1 MKVTEPL
8 ANVAVRVSPSSVSAL
23 GPLVLVLRGAAA
35 VPAAVADLV
44 GTCRNAVQTLR
55 GAAGHYGAATGSARL
70 EQSSART
77 HQGMVRRL
85 RRPLGCCGGG
95 ELELAGSHG
104 AGVATG
110 VRES

>member
-44 GTCRNAVQTLR
+44 GTSLATS
-55 GAAGHYGAATGSARL
+55 GADGNWPRMML
-70 EQSSART
+70 K
-77 HQGMVRRL
+77 
-85 RRPLGCCGGG
+85 
-95 ELELAGSHG
+95 
-104 AGVATG
+104 
-110 VRES
+110 